1 MTHAT
6 MAALYARLARGEPLA
21 VDMCRQAPNCGPV
34 TERRARP
41 TSGQPD
47 ASMVSE
53 SNAASA
59 IGSSDPPSPAAGPDG
74 VAPHPAG
81 AAAELFVPC
90 TRSVVRPG
98 VPDFVVPLA
107 RVCVART
114 TYQPGLR
121 F

>member
-1 MTHAT
+1 
-6 MAALYARLARGEPLA
+6 
-21 VDMCRQAPNCGPV
+21 
-34 TERRARP
+34 
-41 TSGQPD
+41 
-47 ASMVSE
+47 MVSE

-107 RVCVART
+107 RVCVARM

-121 F
+121 FAGRAKVVLIRFDASALVVASTWPLRLLSRSVTGASAAEL